1 MVIILVREQPYDQR
15 GAPIRAL
22 SPPFLNRPKKNKN
35 IGPIR
40 AFGLD
45 VQPPAGLICH
55 QRQPENL
62 ESPRSIFESF
72 ITPRE
77 LFYVRSHFD
86 LPQIDVATWRLHVEG
101 EIERPLFLSYEELS
115 GAPQR
120 NVIATLECAGNSR
133 GFLPKPV
140 KGVEWGLGAVG
151 TAQWTGVPLSWVLDR
166 ARLRNGAVSVILEGA
181 DAGRL
186 EDDLNLPWPIP
197 FAYGLDIEKAFN
209 ADVLLAWQMNGREL
223 DRRHGFPLRAVV
235 PGWYGMASVK
245 WLRRI
250 IVSNRRFQGYFQTF
264 EYSRWEEIHGIPS
277 LSPLTQGEV
286 KAEIAYPAAGESLA
300 AGAVCP
306 IQGAAWAGESEIE
319 QVEIS
324 TDGGLTWTRTCPL
337 DSPRPYCW
345 VCWQHPWEPPRPGRY
360 TLMARAFARDG
371 RIQPFR
377 RDSRERTY
385 SVHHV
390 LPVPVEV
397 R

>member
-1 MVIILVREQPYDQR
+1 
-15 GAPIRAL
+15 
-22 SPPFLNRPKKNKN
+22 
-35 IGPIR
+35 
-40 AFGLD
+40 

-86 LPQIDVATWRLHVEG
+86 IPQIDVATWRLQVEG
-101 EIERPLFLSYEELS
+101 EIERPFLLSHEELAE
-115 GAPQR
+115 APQR
-120 NVIATLECAGNSR
+120 NVTATLECAANGR

-151 TAQWTGVPLSWVLDR
+151 TAQWTGVPLPWVLDR

-181 DAGRL
+181 DAGYL
-186 EDDLNLPWPIP
+186 QDDPDLLQPIP
-197 FAYGLDIEKAFN
+197 FAYGLEVEKAFN
-209 ADVLLAWQMNGREL
+209 ADVLLAWRMNGREL

-264 EYSRWEEIHGIPS
+264 EYSRWHEIHGIPS
-277 LSPLTQGEV
+277 LAPLTEGEV

-300 AGAVCP
+300 AGAACS

-319 QVEIS
+319 RVELS
-324 TDGGLTWTRTCPL
+324 ADGGLTWTRTCLL
-337 DSPRPYCW
+337 DSPRSYCW
-345 VCWQHPWEPPRPGRY
+345 VRWQHPWTPPRAGRY
-360 TLMARAFARDG
+360 TLMVRAFARDG

-377 RDSRERTY
+377 RDPHERTY